1 MRKVKMIALGL
12 CLVLALAS
20 TASANS
26 SLNIGILKVNGHTF
40 NIQGTPTANGYDIF
54 NQNFGLAS
62 VFSANFG
69 GSVDFDPSISLSL
82 GFSNL
87 TAAPIAVSFIIGP
100 FFGIGSLNAA
110 ELVESNSGS
119 LGDAGGPL
127 GRGKPNGKVYITP
140 DPAFLASEGLPGGF
154 IQTNL
159 TETNIWQVN
168 PGFPLVPITVIKGF
182 TVPFGA
188 YNLDVLNQPGPNLDF
203 EEAVGFILSPGDDLS
218 MTLFSG
224 FTPVPVPPTA
234 LLLGSGLLGLGLF
247 NWRRKRS

>member
-40 NIQGTPTANGYDIF
+40 NIQGIPTANGYDIF

-100 FFGIGSLNAA
+100 FFGIGSPNPAD
-110 ELVESNSGS
+110 LVESNSGS

-127 GRGKPNGKVYITP
+127 GRGFSNSAVYITP

-168 PGFPLVPITVIKGF
+168 PGFASATIKGF

-188 YNLDVLNQPGPNLDF
+188 YNFVAFSQPGPNLDF

-247 NWRRKRS
+247 NWRRKRA